1 MTSQATTPPRWARR
15 RASWTRLGATL
26 ETFVARFP
34 AQERLLADPV
44 QLAHGYQRAE
54 DAEVA
59 ALVAAS
65 LAFGR
70 AAALVAKA
78 RSALAPFGP
87 RLAERVA
94 ELREGEVPP
103 HLRAWAHRWVS
114 GEDLSRML
122 AGIGAVLR
130 RHCSLGAA
138 FRLGLPACSEDDLL
152 PAMRSFFEALA
163 PDGRTRQE
171 MGTRYLLSVP
181 DGKAASKRACLFLRW
196 MIRPADGVD
205 LGLWTDIGAHRL
217 TIPLDTHVARIGSY
231 VGLTDRTTPG
241 WLMAREITRN
251 LARFDAADPTRY
263 DFALAHLGIMG
274 SCPRKRDARRCASCD
289 LLPACRL

>member
-1 MTSQATTPPRWARR
+1 
-15 RASWTRLGATL
+15 LGATL
-26 ETFVARFP
+26 GTFVDRFP
-34 AQERLLADPV
+34 VRERLLADPV
-44 QLAHGYQRAE
+44 QLAHGFERAE

-78 RSALAPFGP
+78 RAALAPLGP
-87 RLAERVA
+87 HLAERVS
-94 ELREGEVPP
+94 ELREGEVPA
-103 HLRAWAHRWVS
+103 HLRDWTHRWVR
-114 GEDLSRML
+114 GEDLARL
-122 AGIGAVLR
+122 LGGIGSVLR
-130 RHCSLGAA
+130 RHGSLGAA
-138 FRLGLPACSEDDLL
+138 FRLGLPACEGRDDLL
-152 PAMRSFFEALA
+152 PAMRSFFEALQPGGDA
-163 PDGRTRQE
+163 PDD

-181 DGKAASKRACLFLRW
+181 DGHAASKRACLFLRW
-196 MIRPADGVD
+196 MIRAEDGVD
-205 LGLWTDIGAHRL
+205 LGLWTDVGAHRL
-217 TIPLDTHVARIGSY
+217 TIPLDTHVARIGAY
-231 VGLTDRTTPG
+231 VGLTDRRTPG

-274 SCPRKRDARRCASCD
+274 SCPRKRDVKRCASCD